1 MPGTGLEPVIRGFS
15 VLVQI
20 LYINGYKLLNGNLHP
35 FISMEQVIE
44 LFVLAYSAQGKTAVI
59 PPRRNHTRPRDY
71 NRDLHKAR

>member
-1 MPGTGLEPVIRGFS
+1 
-15 VLVQI
+15 
-20 LYINGYKLLNGNLHP
+20 
-35 FISMEQVIE
+35 MEQVIE